1 MGTFLETLLLRDFS
15 IREILWFSLLNGR
28 TSRRKK
34 KVFVRRVV
42 LDIDTIMPGAETGWP
57 FGTSQWVDWDDPD
70 DSVSIWFEEVE
81 ARIMEEQD

>member
-1 MGTFLETLLLRDFS
+1 MEVHPDGKKRSLYELE
-15 IREILWFSLLNGR
+15 
-28 TSRRKK
+28 
-34 KVFVRRVV
+34 RVV